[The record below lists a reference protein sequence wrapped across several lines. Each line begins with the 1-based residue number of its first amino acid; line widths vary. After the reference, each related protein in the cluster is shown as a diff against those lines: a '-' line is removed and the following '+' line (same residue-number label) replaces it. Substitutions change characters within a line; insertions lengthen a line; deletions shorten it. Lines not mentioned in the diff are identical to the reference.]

1 MEYPSKWRTEFTARN
16 GVKVVF
22 RPEQPTDTEMLWS
35 MFSSMSK
42 ESITNLLPPI
52 TRDRVESWTDE
63 IDYDEVLAIVAVI
76 NEKDCKRIIGTSSL
90 RFDQHVALKH
100 KAELGLTIHDDYQ
113 SMGIGTALLNH
124 LLTVARGK
132 KLKKVYLNV
141 SAANKRAVH
150 IYKKAGFV
158 IEGKLCK
165 ESFVN
170 HRYRDEYRMAI
181 LL

>member
-1 MEYPSKWRTEFTARN
+1 MKYPSKWRTEFTTIN

-35 MFSSMSK
+35 MFSTMSK
-42 ESITNLLPPI
+42 ESLTNLLPPF
-52 TRDRVESWTDE
+52 TRNRIENWTEE
-63 IDYDEVLAIVAVI
+63 IDYDELLAIVAVVD
-76 NEKDCKRIIGTSSL
+76 EKDSKRIIGTSSL
-90 RFDQHVALKH
+90 RFELHVAHKH

-113 SMGIGTALLNH
+113 NMGIGTALLNH
-124 LLTVARGK
+124 LLMVARSK
-132 KLKKVYLNV
+132 KLKKVYLNA
-141 SAANKRAVH
+141 SATNKRAVH
-150 IYKKAGFV
+150 IYKKAGFL